1 MFLFNLLIIMIKYI
15 QKNHENINCE
25 ILNELF
31 RLRKKTFKDR
41 LDWMVKCTDDMEFD
55 EYDNDKTNYVL
66 GTINNKVVCGSR
78 LINMK
83 YRNMLEDIFYQ
94 FFEKKEVIKENSIE
108 LTRIFIEKEKVRKL
122 YKIKYP
128 IILELLLK
136 IRDYSKD
143 LGFDRIYAVVTEKM
157 FKILK
162 KSGWK
167 IELRQQGKSEKNEDV
182 YLIIMPT
189 SETSIIKLKENLKN
203 RLLESLSK
211 IKNKSTS

>member
-1 MFLFNLLIIMIKYI
+1 MIKYI

>member
-1 MFLFNLLIIMIKYI
+1 MIKYI
-15 QKNHENINCE
+15 KNNHKNIDNE
-25 ILNELF
+25 ILNDLF

-55 EYDNDKTNYVL
+55 EYDNINANYVL

-83 YRNMLEDIFYQ
+83 HKNMLEDIFYQ
-94 FFEKKEVIKENSIE
+94 FFKKKEVIKDKSIE
-108 LTRIFIEKEKVRKL
+108 LTRIFIEKERVKKSF
-122 YKIKYP
+122 KIKYP
-128 IILELLLK
+128 IILELLLN

-162 KSGWK
+162 KSGWE

-189 SETSIIKLKENLKN
+189 SEVSITKLRENLKN
-203 RLLESLSK
+203 RLLELNQK
-211 IKNKSTS
+211 